1 MMKLQLCFLGA
12 LLATASPAWAGMDQF
27 TYGPTIKDFG
37 AVAKID
43 TDAPLAPGI
52 DYKLDFDIGKAEPGK
67 VNTDLD
73 SVARLINM
81 LTASGVPMSKIH
93 PAVVVWG
100 PGMMDV
106 TKNAR
111 YQQESGGVANPNI
124 PLVEQL
130 IAKGV
135 QIYVCGQAAAKYD
148 VAKSDLLPGVKM
160 ALSGMT
166 THAMLHAQGY
176 LVNP

>member
-1 MMKLQLCFLGA
+1 MNLRLCFLGA
-12 LLATASPAWAGMDQF
+12 LLAMATPAWAGMDKF
-27 TYGPTIKDFG
+27 AYGPAITDFG
-37 AVAKID
+37 GVAKVD
-43 TDAPLAPGI
+43 SDLPLAPDI
-52 DYKLDFDIGKAEPGK
+52 DYKLDFDIGEGVPGK

-81 LTASGVPMSKIH
+81 LVASGVPMSKIH
-93 PAVVVWG
+93 PAVVVWSG
-100 PGMMDV
+100 GMIDV
-106 TKNAR
+106 TKQAR
-111 YQQESGGVANPNI
+111 YGQESGGVANPNVA
-124 PLVEQL
+124 LVEEL
-130 IAKGV
+130 VAKGV
-135 QIYVCGQAAAKYD
+135 QIYVCGQSAAKYD

>member
-1 MMKLQLCFLGA
+1 MKLRLCLLGA
-12 LLATASPAWAGMDQF
+12 LVAIATPAWAGMDQF
-27 TYGPTIKDFG
+27 KHGPVITDFG
-37 AVAKID
+37 AVAKVD
-43 TDAPLAPGI
+43 TDLPLAPGI
-52 DYKLDFDIGKAEPGK
+52 DYKLDFDIGKGIPEK

-81 LTASGVPMSKIH
+81 LAASGVPMSKIH

-100 PGMMDV
+100 AGMIDV
-106 TKNAR
+106 TRQAR
-111 YQQESGGVANPNI
+111 YEQEYGGATNPNI
-124 PLVEQL
+124 ALVKDL

-135 QIYVCGQAAAKYD
+135 PIYVCGQSAVQHD
-148 VAKSDLLPGVKM
+148 VLKSDLLPGVKM

-166 THAMLHAQGY
+166 THAMLHQQGY

>member
-1 MMKLQLCFLGA
+1 MKLQLCFLGA
-12 LLATASPAWAGMDQF
+12 LLAMASPVWAGMDQF
-27 TYGPTIKDFG
+27 AYGPAIKDFG
-37 AVAKID
+37 AVAKVD
-43 TDAPLAPGI
+43 SDLPLAPGI
-52 DYKLDFDIGKAEPGK
+52 DYKLDFDIGEGVPGK

-81 LTASGVPMSKIH
+81 LAASGVPMSKIH
-93 PAVVVWG
+93 PAVVVWSG
-100 PGMMDV
+100 GMIDV
-106 TKNAR
+106 TKQGR
-111 YQQESGGVANPNI
+111 YDQEYGGMTNPNI
-124 PLVEQL
+124 ALVEQL

-135 QIYVCGQAAAKYD
+135 QIYVCGQSAAKYD

-166 THAMLHAQGY
+166 THAMLHEQGY

>member
-1 MMKLQLCFLGA
+1 
-12 LLATASPAWAGMDQF
+12 MDQF
-27 TYGPTIKDFG
+27 AYGPAITDFG
-37 AVAKID
+37 AIAKVD
-43 TDAPLAPGI
+43 SDQPLAPGI
-52 DYKLDFDIGKAEPGK
+52 DYKLDFDIGKGVAGK

-81 LTASGVPMSKIH
+81 LAASGVPMSKIH
-93 PAVVVWG
+93 PAVVVWSA
-100 PGMMDV
+100 GMIDV
-106 TKNAR
+106 TNQAR
-111 YQQESGGVANPNI
+111 YEQEYEGVANPNI
-124 PLVEQL
+124 ALVEEL
-130 IAKGV
+130 VAKGV
-135 QIYVCGQAAAKYD
+135 QIYVCGQSSVKYD